1 MMPWMKQLHHVE
13 AETLNPA
20 GPTAGTTVAASHI
33 SAQGLS
39 LQGLLWKVDEFIG
52 LPAIKEKYAEPWSRV
67 SRARNDHNVDSNEME
82 HRMKP
87 FPDPTDFIRRR
98 QLAATEILF
107 EILMSLCEKGRKDV
121 ANVILNS
128 TSDCTWRN
136 PRGDACIE
144 SVDEFPDYL
153 KVENRKGMFRLDEGP
168 GGKFRQ
174 EWLIDR
180 VLNQGGLWLARAM
193 APLGVA
199 ARKFGPPM
207 VERATSAGQ
216 DTTSHIE
223 SSSLRNIGPFL
234 TCTSANAAGAFEP
247 SLREIDNVHSTAAL
261 RPKLISLNRRGLPQI
276 TSHSQAMFW
285 TSLLTQKAKSS
296 MAQYDEKREGM
307 DADTSMQYRPA
318 LMTQNL
324 IGVSLLGLPY
334 APYAVFDIDGSTSD
348 EVLVL
353 TPHQHMLESIP
364 RPDIRS
370 LSISWVVEPINEG
383 NVEDSIEAEVT
394 KSTADLPEF
403 SAATPNLR
411 AKGMVRGM
419 WNYSYMAHGRFDIV

>member
-1 MMPWMKQLHHVE
+1 MPWTKQLHHVE
-13 AETLNPA
+13 AETLNPT
-20 GPTAGTTVAASHI
+20 GPTAGTTVAVSLI

-52 LPAIKEKYAEPWSRV
+52 LPAIKDKYAEPWSRV
-67 SRARNDHNVDSNEME
+67 SRARNDRNVDSNETE

-87 FPDPTDFIRRR
+87 FPDPTDFIRRC

-121 ANVILNS
+121 VNVILNS

-144 SVDEFPDYL
+144 SVDEFPEYL

-180 VLNQGGLWLARAM
+180 VLDQGGLWLARAM
-193 APLGVA
+193 APPLGVA
-199 ARKFGPPM
+199 ARKFGPAM
-207 VERATSAGQ
+207 VERAAAAGQ
-216 DTTSHIE
+216 DTISPIN
-223 SSSLRNIGPFL
+223 SSSLRNISPFL
-234 TCTSANAAGAFEP
+234 TRTSVNAAGAFEP
-247 SLREIDNVHSTAAL
+247 SLCEIDNVHSTADP
-261 RPKLISLNRRGLPQI
+261 RPKLISLDRGGLPQI

-285 TSLLTQKAKSS
+285 TTLLTQKAKDP
-296 MAQYDEKREGM
+296 MAQHDEKREGM

-353 TPHQHMLESIP
+353 TPHQHVLESIP

-383 NVEDSIEAEVT
+383 NVTDSIEAEVT

-403 SAATPNLR
+403 SAATPKIR